1 MISVQMKFFA
11 IASLVL
17 FASYPAIA
25 QVQVKNVEVLDY
37 GIYTVDVN
45 SSRRDS
51 QGINENLTTSAR
63 LAKATTAIPAEQGVE
78 FGMRY
83 KIDGAPAGTV
93 VSLRELTIFPLP
105 GMRPPTASRPVHIS
119 RTTTT
124 PKIGDVS
131 YTGYRLDDPWE
142 LLPGVWVIQLWYGDH
157 KVAQQN
163 FTVIAPLRH

>member
-1 MISVQMKFFA
+1 MKFLA
-11 IASLVL
+11 IALLVL
-17 FASYPAIA
+17 FASYPASA

-37 GIYTVDVN
+37 GIFTIEAK

-51 QGINENLTTSAR
+51 QGINENLATNVR
-63 LAKATTAIPAEQGVE
+63 LAKGTTTVPAEQGVE
-78 FGMRY
+78 FGIRY
-83 KIDGAPAGTV
+83 KIDGAPVGTA
-93 VSLRELTIFPLP
+93 VSLRELTIFPSP
-105 GMRPPTASRPVHIS
+105 GLRPPTASQPVHIS

-142 LLPGVWVIQLWYGDH
+142 LLPGVWVIQLWYGDR

-163 FTVIAPLRH
+163 FTVFAPLRH